1 MAELDLTKKDQQ
13 FVVSGAE
20 LEKLFKFL
28 QSLPYGQVA
37 QTLNEFATSVK
48 PLGESNESTESKEA

>member
-1 MAELDLTKKDQQ
+1 MAELDLSDKNKQ
-13 FVVSGAE
+13 FVVNQSD

-37 QTLNEFATSVK
+37 QVLNEFAAAVK
-48 PLGESNESTESKEA
+48 PLGESNESIESKEA